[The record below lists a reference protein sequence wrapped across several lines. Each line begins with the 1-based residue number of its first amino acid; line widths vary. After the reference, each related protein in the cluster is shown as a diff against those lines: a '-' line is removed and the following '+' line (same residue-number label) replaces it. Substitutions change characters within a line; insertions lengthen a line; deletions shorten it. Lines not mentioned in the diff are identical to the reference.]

1 MLFITWIQN
10 DSNVCRHHF
19 YVIFLKDMICTIK
32 LNFLFAGEYYAD
44 PYFCRLGNNWTLS
57 VYCNFY
63 TSIYRQY
70 IKMLHPVF
78 NHCSIQSSGH
88 KSSWDKIKLYFMSDV
103 YHKHVLRQTWHLI
116 NILVLKMCIKEKLSR
131 FLEKPDM
138 YNSYFL

>member
-1 MLFITWIQN
+1 MTVMCVGTISMSYFSKI
-10 DSNVCRHHF
+10 
-19 YVIFLKDMICTIK
+19 MICK

-88 KSSWDKIKLYFMSDV
+88 KSLWDKIKLYFMSDV
-103 YHKHVLRQTWHLI
+103 HHKHVLRQTGTKD
-116 NILVLKMCIKEKLSR
+116 VYKRKTQ
-131 FLEKPDM
+131 
-138 YNSYFL
+138 